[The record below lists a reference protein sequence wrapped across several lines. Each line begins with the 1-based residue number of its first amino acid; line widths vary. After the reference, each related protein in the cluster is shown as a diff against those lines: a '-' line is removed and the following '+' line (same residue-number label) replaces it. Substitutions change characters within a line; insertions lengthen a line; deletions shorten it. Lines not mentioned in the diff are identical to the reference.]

1 MKRNTL
7 VLLWTLGMT
16 CLLST
21 GCHQSADYEKSTVIQ
36 SAQSI
41 QDSLIRKAPKQAEI
55 LLQQLRK
62 EAKDSTEFYFVEAVC
77 SSLLMTRQQ
86 ADSAFYC
93 IHRCE
98 NFCFGLKTLQKT
110 HYVILGMVNNNKAC
124 LQEHCNLREE
134 AKESYE
140 RSIQYYT
147 KAGMYH
153 SLPNIYNNL
162 GFVYFTFNNLPMQA
176 YCHQKA
182 LFLCDSLALP
192 DIYKYNSYFML
203 GYCYVQLK
211 NYPQAH
217 AYLQK
222 AMAQL
227 DKLPLYNQYYLI
239 NTLVNCYY
247 YQQNYEE
254 SWKYLMKIFGKV
266 EKEKGEMPSEWA
278 TLQGNYA
285 DLAIKTGQN
294 LKQAE
299 IYLEQ
304 AKTFFEKTKSPI
316 SAYYLHILE
325 LELALRNND
334 LQKGGQLIAKLTEE
348 NIPHLPIN
356 YQQKFYDAQIEYYK
370 RTGDYPKALSIL
382 EKKLPQED
390 SIRSAEHNN
399 YVAELDL
406 RYKNDTTHLHHRITI
421 AQQENKIK
429 VLHLESALAA
439 VTILI
444 LIVYVLEYRRRI
456 RKKRQQEFERH
467 LYDIS
472 KLKMQSI
479 REKISPHFLFNVLNN
494 EISQHPEAAA
504 EHQRLMQLTK
514 LLRKGLDL
522 SNRSAIPLTEELE
535 FVSTYITLLQHTGK
549 QFTFRLNKAEGTDEV
564 RIPSMIIQIPVENAI
579 KHGFTNPEKTGKLEI
594 TIQRFPSGIQI
605 SIYNDGEKYMPF
617 ASSNPIEGTGTGL
630 RIIYQSIQL
639 MNTHNK
645 EKITFQIIPGEETG
659 TTVTLF
665 VPYHFSYEW

>member
-1 MKRNTL
+1 MKKNTFS
-7 VLLWTLGMT
+7 LLWILGMT
-16 CLLST
+16 CLLPA
-21 GCHQSADYEKSTVIQ
+21 GCLHKTDYEKSTVIQ

-41 QDSLIRKAPKQAEI
+41 QDSLIRRAPKQAEQ

-62 EAKDSTEFYFVEAVC
+62 EAGDSTEFYFVEAVC

-86 ADSAFYC
+86 ADSAFSC

-98 NFCFGLKTLQKT
+98 NFCFAQGTLQKI
-110 HYVILGMVNNNKAC
+110 HYIILGMVNNNKAC

-134 AKESYE
+134 AKKSYE
-140 RSIQYYT
+140 KSIQYYT

-162 GFVYFTFNNLPMQA
+162 GFVYFTFNDLPMQA
-176 YCHQKA
+176 YCHRRA
-182 LFLCDSLALP
+182 LFLCDSLSLP
-192 DIYKYNSYFML
+192 AIYKYNSYFML

-227 DKLPLYNQYYLI
+227 EELPLYNQYCLI
-239 NTLVNCYY
+239 NTFVNCYY
-247 YQQNYEE
+247 YQHNYEE
-254 SWKYLMKIFGKV
+254 SWKFLMKIFGKV
-266 EKEKGEMPSEWA
+266 EKEKEEMPSEWA
-278 TLQGNYA
+278 TLEGNYA
-285 DLAIKTGQN
+285 DLAIKTGRN
-294 LKQAE
+294 LEQAE
-299 IYLEQ
+299 IYLKE
-304 AKTFFEKTKSPI
+304 AKSFFEKTKSPV

-325 LELALRNND
+325 LELALRKNN
-334 LQKGGQLIAKLTEE
+334 LQKAGKLITQLTEE
-348 NIPHLPIN
+348 NIPYLPIN

-370 RTGDYPKALSIL
+370 RTRDYLKALSLL

-439 VTILI
+439 VIILI
-444 LIVYVLEYRRRI
+444 LIIYVFEYRRKIQKR
-456 RKKRQQEFERH
+456 RKQEFERH
-467 LYDIS
+467 LYDIN

-479 REKISPHFLFNVLNN
+479 REKISPHFLFNVLNC
-494 EISQHPEAAA
+494 EINQHPESAD
-504 EHQRLMQLTK
+504 EHQRLMQLTR

-522 SNRSAIPLTEELE
+522 SNRFAIPLAEELE
-535 FVSTYITLLQHTGK
+535 FVSAYITLLQHTGK
-549 QFTFRLNKAEGTDEV
+549 QFTFKLNKAEGTDEV
-564 RIPSMIIQIPVENAI
+564 RIPSMMIQIPVENAI

-594 TIQRFPSGIQI
+594 TVLRFPSGIQI

-617 ASSNPIEGTGTGL
+617 ASSNPVEGTGTGL
-630 RIIYQSIQL
+630 RIIYQGIQL

-645 EKITFQIIPGEETG
+645 EKITVQITPGEETG